1 MPPAHF
7 VTSDWV
13 GIGLGLLVLTLAVVL
28 ARILPPLR
36 VLVAPFYDATRIYF
50 RLLAISLPMLVI
62 GGLLIAWLL
71 GQQVSSE
78 ILRTMIPAIVVV
90 LGWFITF
97 IFQEDRRITERRED
111 QRDLQIALHAEI
123 QTYVDTFE
131 AYDIEEL
138 RQSLDRDVVEQG
150 EAFSPFITVERE
162 PIIFLKLSGELHRL
176 PAHQVN
182 IAVVFYTRLQD
193 MRGFAQELNST
204 QFIAL
209 PIARRKLAYS
219 DYYAVREY
227 VAQSARIALQE
238 FAAPK
243 AGPRPDEASR

>member
-97 IFQEDRRITERRED
+97 IFQEDRRITERRD
-111 QRDLQIALHAEI
+111 DLQFVH
-123 QTYVDTFE
+123 VDCGVQNLQLGLSAGAAQPPAPGSVVLNFSVE
-131 AYDIEEL
+131 GDIE
-138 RQSLDRDVVEQG
+138 
-150 EAFSPFITVERE
+150 
-162 PIIFLKLSGELHRL
+162 
-176 PAHQVN
+176 
-182 IAVVFYTRLQD
+182 
-193 MRGFAQELNST
+193 
-204 QFIAL
+204 
-209 PIARRKLAYS
+209 
-219 DYYAVREY
+219 AVR
-227 VAQSARIALQE
+227 ARLEARGVRFSGPTQVIPGKVRL
-238 FAAPK
+238 
-243 AGPRPDEASR
+243 AGFTDPDGYRLRLAGRP